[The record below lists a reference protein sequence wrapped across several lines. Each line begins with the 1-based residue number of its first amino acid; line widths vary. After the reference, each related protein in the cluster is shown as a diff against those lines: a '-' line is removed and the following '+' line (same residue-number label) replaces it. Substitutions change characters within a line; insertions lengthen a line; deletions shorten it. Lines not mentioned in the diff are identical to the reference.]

1 MNIKRKF
8 YKINTHIQMLESIN
22 EEKCILLIDKQD
34 SIKYC
39 LLKENNKLIM
49 KRRVQENETFDY
61 DNIHL
66 LVLNQNTFLDE
77 DKDTIRITESLWNTT
92 TFDYISFNVYKFES
106 ENFQNKNFFQLIFK
120 SDKNSPR
127 LDFVFDDLINVST
140 EKSRY
145 SLNGLTFTVKHIR
158 FNLYFVN
165 QKFTI
170 ENIDS
175 INFSEFDDYSRVI
188 LLSFGF
194 LFGYVPRGEGY
205 YFAYENNKFEEFCDY
220 AYSDRFI
227 DTYQTHL
234 KPIDK
239 TSFYSFIPSN
249 STEVERKILT
259 DKYEK
264 NLILISKKTFSN
276 LCSLCLDKK
285 KILRAIELIMEGN
298 KTTIEAQGIVY
309 SVVLEIL
316 TSYIINDKKSK
327 SIKPI
332 NDKKIAK
339 KLMNELHNVAKKYIE
354 NNYTKNA
361 IKSRIDNIN
370 TPTNRDKLT
379 KPFDLLKIPLN
390 EIDKKIINY
399 RNDFL
404 HGNNFIEEDTLLGFT
419 TEHIYINQKLH
430 FLVHAL
436 LLKLSGHHGKILN
449 IVKLYP
455 MDGCKKCEDEEIYRN
470 IGDVYE

>member
-8 YKINTHIQMLESIN
+8 HKINTHIHRLESIN
-22 EEKCILLIDKQD
+22 EEKYILLIDKQD
-34 SIKYC
+34 RVKYF
-39 LLKENNKLIM
+39 LLKENDKFIM
-49 KRRVQENETFDY
+49 KRRVQQNETFDY

-77 DKDTIRITESLWNTT
+77 DKDTIVIKDSSFHSSNF
-92 TFDYISFNVYKFES
+92 FDSISFYIHTFETA
-106 ENFQNKNFFQLIFK
+106 NFQNKNYFQLVFK
-120 SDKNSPR
+120 SDEKFTR

-140 EKSRY
+140 ETSGY
-145 SLNGLTFTVKHIR
+145 SLNGLTFTVKDIR

-165 QKFTI
+165 KKITI
-170 ENIDS
+170 ENIDY
-175 INFSEFDDYSRVI
+175 INFSEFDNYSRVI

-205 YFAYENNKFEEFCDY
+205 YFAYENNDFKEFCDY

-227 DTYQTHL
+227 DTYQTHF

-239 TSFYSFIPSN
+239 TSFYSFIPSGL
-249 STEVERKILT
+249 SDLERKVFT

-264 NLILISKKTFSN
+264 NLILISEKIFSN
-276 LCSLCLDKK
+276 LCTLCLDER

-298 KTTIEAQGIVY
+298 QTTVEAQGIVY

-316 TSYIINDKKSK
+316 TSYITNDKNSK

-332 NDKKIAK
+332 DNKVTAK
-339 KLMNELHNVAKKYIE
+339 KLKKELEGIAKAYV
-354 NNYTKNA
+354 NNYKDSA

-379 KPFDLLKIPLN
+379 KPFDLLNIPLN
-390 EIDKKIINY
+390 KIDKKIINH

-404 HGNNFIEEDTLLGFT
+404 HGNDFIEEKTLLDFT
-419 TEHIYINQKLH
+419 TKHIYINHKLH
-430 FLVHAL
+430 FLIHAL
-436 LLKLSGHHGKILN
+436 LLKIIGHHGKIIN
-449 IVKLYP
+449 IAKVYA
-455 MDGCKKCEDEEIYRN
+455 MDSFKNSQDEEIYRD
-470 IGDVYE
+470 IGEKYE